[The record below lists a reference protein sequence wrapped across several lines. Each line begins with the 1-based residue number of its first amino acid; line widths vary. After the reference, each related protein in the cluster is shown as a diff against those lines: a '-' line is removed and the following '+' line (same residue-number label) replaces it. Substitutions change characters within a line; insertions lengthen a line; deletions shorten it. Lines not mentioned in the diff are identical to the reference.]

1 MINSCGY
8 WIGGFLT
15 HCIAFGIQNGYSYP
29 IDQDFHCRFKK
40 GEKIM
45 PFTTMNFD
53 EIQDDVKILKVAVPQ
68 NYTEKEMKNINKLVK
83 EQVGDYYIPVVVPN
97 GIELEIIV

>member
-1 MINSCGY
+1 
-8 WIGGFLT
+8 
-15 HCIAFGIQNGYSYP
+15 
-29 IDQDFHCRFKK
+29 
-40 GEKIM
+40 M
-45 PFTTMNFD
+45 PFTTTSFN

>member
-1 MINSCGY
+1 
-8 WIGGFLT
+8 
-15 HCIAFGIQNGYSYP
+15 
-29 IDQDFHCRFKK
+29 
-40 GEKIM
+40 M
-45 PFTTMNFD
+45 PFTTTSFNEM
-53 EIQDDVKILKVAVPQ
+53 QDDVKILKVAVPQ

>member
-1 MINSCGY
+1 M
-8 WIGGFLT
+8 T
-15 HCIAFGIQNGYSYP
+15 
-29 IDQDFHCRFKK
+29 
-40 GEKIM
+40 
-45 PFTTMNFD
+45 FTTTSFNEM
-53 EIQDDVKILKVAVPQ
+53 QDDVKILKVAVPQ